1 MVPKVDKS
9 SSVSGSNSPRFPY
22 NTLHLCLLVLVLVLA
37 LAVHRHVLGGKSF
50 LLIIR
55 RGQSKVW
62 GYLHA
67 LGPSHHPDAAAIELQ
82 LGQARAVIGAVA
94 GRLYVVGSA
103 SSRHRYCESMA
114 HVQAGQPR
122 RGADTIRDGSI
133 AFYLY
138 SGDRHH
144 CRALLNEG
152 RWLESPHQ
160 SWQPDGCML
169 HPYKPKEVTQCFAD
183 RHIVFIGDSTVRQVF
198 CESIIRKRYY
208 ATVKQVDK
216 SVDTAAEKH
225 SDRVLTI
232 NGVTYSFYWDPF
244 LNSTRFTQLV
254 GGTLASNVGGVTP
267 TLAVIGSGIWYL
279 RHPDSGGVDKWTQR
293 MEALFYGLNPDRA
306 VKIADEVILMPVENA
321 FESKLSP
328 ERAANV
334 HLDDINQMNDL
345 LDKKLHEHAAVQ
357 KTYSMRPTLAVP
369 RVFNKVIA
377 GLEEETDDGL
387 HFSDAVV
394 KVQATIL
401 LNVRCNDVLPKK
413 FPFDKTCCNS
423 YPNPNWVQIL
433 VLAICLAWGPIGL
446 YMHSKPDISP
456 SALRFF
462 PESKFLVP
470 LSIFGLS
477 VGLLF
482 FADRTGLFLKENKQ
496 YDALTFGI
504 LCAASVVAGV
514 LTMKPAEKDLGFL
527 NRDQTDEWK
536 GWMQI
541 AILIYHYLDASKIS
555 GIYNPIRVL
564 VAAYLFMSGYGHL
577 SFFLKK
583 ADFGFARVANI
594 LIRLN
599 LLTVVLSYLM
609 NTDYLSYYFS
619 PLVTI
624 WFGIIWVTMW
634 IGHQHNDKPA
644 FLVSKL
650 VVAAGLTA
658 AYFEIEGPLEAT
670 FSIIN
675 TIFATAWN
683 AKEWRFRV
691 TLDMWIVWI
700 GMLTAYAFILIK
712 DNRLTEHPSWAQ
724 WQRST
729 IIGSAIS
736 MAGYFIFELSRP
748 NKFVY
753 NASHPYVAAI
763 PVLAFVVLRNATPYL
778 RSTSSKF
785 FIFFGQ
791 CSLETF
797 IIQFHFFIA
806 GDTRGIIMMI
816 PGGPFL
822 RPINFIVTSTVFV
835 YISNQVA
842 TATGSLTSWICATA
856 ANAGRLPTVN
866 PNAGVPLTARA
877 PAGAR
882 SEYVVLATV
891 GESLGE
897 VDGKDPPTLAPPP
910 APETL
915 VNKFANYVKT
925 DLKIR
930 FLTMIIG
937 LWILNELYPS

>member
-1 MVPKVDKS
+1 MAPKTDKS
-9 SSVSGSNSPRFPY
+9 SSGAGAGSGSGSSSPRFPY
-22 NTLHLCLLVLVLVLA
+22 NMLHLGLLALVLA
-37 LAVHRHVLGGKSF
+37 LALHRHVLG
-50 LLIIR
+50 
-55 RGQSKVW
+55 
-62 GYLHA
+62 
-67 LGPSHHPDAAAIELQ
+67 DA
-82 LGQARAVIGAVA
+82 
-94 GRLYVVGSA
+94 
-103 SSRHRYCESMA
+103 
-114 HVQAGQPR
+114 
-122 RGADTIRDGSI
+122 
-133 AFYLY
+133 
-138 SGDRHH
+138 GDRHH

-152 RWLESPHQ
+152 RWLESAHQ
-160 SWQPDGCML
+160 VWQPDGCML

-183 RHIVFIGDSTVRQVF
+183 RHVVFIGDSTVRQVYCGLILCKTF
-198 CESIIRKRYY
+198 PPE
-208 ATVKQVDK
+208 ADK
-216 SVDTAAEKH
+216 SIDTTAEKH
-225 SDRVLTI
+225 SDRVLTV

-279 RHPDSGGVDKWTQR
+279 RHPDSGGFDKWSQR
-293 MEALFYGLNPDRA
+293 MDALFLGLDPERA
-306 VKIADEVILMPVENA
+306 AKIADAVILMPVENA
-321 FESKLSP
+321 LESKLSP
-328 ERAANV
+328 ERAATV
-334 HLDDINQMNDL
+334 HLDDINQMNSV
-345 LDKKLHEHAAVQ
+345 LDKKLHERAAVQ
-357 KTYSMRPTLAVP
+357 KTYSMRPTLAIP

-377 GLEEETDDGL
+377 GLDEETDDGL

-401 LNVRCNDVLPKK
+401 LNMRCNDVLPKK

-423 YPNPNWVQIL
+423 YPTPNWVQIL
-433 VLAICLAWGPIGL
+433 VLAICMGWGPIGL
-446 YMHSKPDISP
+446 YMQWKSDIHP

-462 PESKFLVP
+462 PEAKFLVP

-477 VGLLF
+477 IGLLF
-482 FADRTGLFLKENKQ
+482 LADRTGLFLKENKQ
-496 YDALTFGI
+496 YDSLTFGL

-541 AILIYHYLDASKIS
+541 AILIYHYLGASKIS

-583 ADFGFARVANI
+583 ADYAFARVANI

-609 NTDYLSYYFS
+609 DTDYLSYYFS

-670 FSIIN
+670 FTIIN

-700 GMLTAYAFILIK
+700 GMFTAYAFILIK
-712 DNRLTEHPSWAQ
+712 DNRLMEHPSWAK
-724 WQRST
+724 WQRSA

-736 MAGYFIFELSRP
+736 MVGYFVYEMSRA

-753 NASHPYVAAI
+753 NASHPYVSAL
-763 PVLAFVVLRNATPYL
+763 PVLAFVVLRNATPSL

-816 PGGPFL
+816 PGGPLL
-822 RPINFIVTSTVFV
+822 RPINFTVTSIIFV

-842 TATGSLTSWICATA
+842 TATGSLTSWICAPA
-856 ANAGRLPTVN
+856 ANPNAGRLPIAN
-866 PNAGVPLTARA
+866 LSASVPATARA
-877 PAGAR
+877 PAGAP
-882 SEYVVLATV
+882 SEYVALATV
-891 GESLGE
+891 GESFE
-897 VDGKDPPTLAPPP
+897 VDEKDPPILTPPP
-910 APETL
+910 APET
-915 VNKFANYVKT
+915 VVTKFGNYVKT
-925 DLKIR
+925 DLKLR
-930 FLTMIIG
+930 FLAIIVG
-937 LWILNELYPS
+937 LWFLNELYPS